1 MPTVARL
8 AGPEK
13 PTDNAGSMATVES
26 TPKTAQISAPSS
38 RTAVAHSDNDTDD
51 LPLFRFGLR
60 QLFWFV
66 AGISAIFAALAS
78 SHGVAAAVMLLA
90 ILVIIMH
97 IFATALGS
105 RLRERADRINA
116 FEKSHELPI
125 EAIATATQRFERLAA
140 MKSDPRSPWHA
151 RGTTALPWLRRLV
164 IIAIAC
170 GGVAGAVYLAITIGY
185 RTSPAGVIVGG
196 LSVAVL
202 FGWIAFIT
210 GSFYGVFRHG
220 FREAVAEQQ
229 KQMPRDW

>member
-1 MPTVARL
+1 VTAIRL
-8 AGPEK
+8 AMPEK
-13 PTDNAGSMATVES
+13 RANNARGMATVDFTIE
-26 TPKTAQISAPSS
+26 
-38 RTAVAHSDNDTDD
+38 TDD
-51 LPLFRFGLR
+51 KRRSPIGRRAVHPKADSEELPLFRFGLR

-78 SHGVAAAVMLLA
+78 SHGVVAIVVLLA

-97 IFATALGS
+97 IFATTLGS
-105 RLRERADRINA
+105 RLRDRADRINS
-116 FEKSHELPI
+116 FEASRELPI
-125 EAIATATQRFERLAA
+125 EAIATASERSERLARIR
-140 MKSDPRSPWHA
+140 SDPRSPWHA

-164 IIAIAC
+164 IFAIAC
-170 GGVAGAVYLAITIGY
+170 GGVSGAAYLAVKIGY

-202 FGWIAFIT
+202 FGWFAFVT